1 MAGLQASHLLVRET
15 AQNAGGPA
23 LFHLTQAINRYFTRS
38 LCEWFLNL
46 ESKPP
51 SHVPVLL
58 LGGPSLL
65 MVSSLR
71 RPETLLE
78 KSESVAGP
86 SAGILDTSPQ
96 FILLA

>member
-1 MAGLQASHLLVRET
+1 MLFWVFVSDAGFCFVTQAVLELVDSRASVSHVLVLQET
-15 AQNAGGPA
+15 PHPA
-23 LFHLTQAINRYFTRS
+23 L
-38 LCEWFLNL
+38 
-46 ESKPP
+46 PP